1 MVGFFNLAIVPFD
14 NCTPLAYDIYIIP
27 IAIPF
32 MLIVETSIFTRQVQK
47 LLPDDTYREL
57 QITLAKHPDMGTII
71 VGSGGLRKIRW
82 AAPGRGKR
90 GGVRVIYFWAVT
102 QNRLL
107 MLLIYPK
114 SEQDNLTREQLK
126 ILRRIVEEEYS

>member
-1 MVGFFNLAIVPFD
+1 
-14 NCTPLAYDIYIIP
+14 
-27 IAIPF
+27 
-32 MLIVETSIFTRQVQK
+32 MLIVETSIFTRQVQN

-57 QITLAKHPDMGTII
+57 QIALVKRPDMGTII

-82 AAPGRGKR
+82 TAPGRGKR
-90 GGVRVIYFWAVT
+90 GGVRVIYYWAVT
-102 QNRLL
+102 QDRLL

-126 ILRRIVEEEYS
+126 ILRRIVEEEY